1 VFSSFM
7 LSSDPVVKMFAV
19 GLAVSVL
26 IDATIIR
33 MALVPALLA
42 LLGHHAWWIPRW
54 LDRVL
59 PPVGLTEADAE
70 PPADRLATSMGGGL
84 SR

>member
-1 VFSSFM
+1 
-7 LSSDPVVKMFAV
+7 MFAV

-42 LLGHHAWWIPRW
+42 LLGHRAWWIPRW

-59 PPVGLTEADAE
+59 PQVGLTEAGTA
-70 PPADRLATSMGGGL
+70 PPRTGP
-84 SR
+84 